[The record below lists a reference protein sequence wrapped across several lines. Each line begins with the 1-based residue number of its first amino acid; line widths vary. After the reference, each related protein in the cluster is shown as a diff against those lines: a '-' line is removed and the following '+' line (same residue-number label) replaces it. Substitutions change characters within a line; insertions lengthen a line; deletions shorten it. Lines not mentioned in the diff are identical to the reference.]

1 MAYRAEFETEQDDIC
16 YNFDVGDEYDL
27 NHFLS
32 ELAKEITEEELK
44 VLKFYIGGRGGS
56 GKATLEGIT
65 DALDYFNHLR
75 QKDLLSMENICILE
89 AFIWHLGRK
98 DLYKKMVDF
107 GRRFEKQT
115 LYFYAPRD
123 TPENGYKYVK
133 FHVKGKVG
141 RANVEKIHLGLA
153 KVLRV
158 PIEFVSIAG
167 IEKTNSII
175 ITLMVPEECV
185 MTLSTLTDKEKST
198 LDQLCI
204 DNFTLGET
212 RYSVTGIDIAE
223 DMDEVDEEI
232 IAVQK
237 LIENDVKMKKELD
250 SCHAANNMYKRKIKE
265 LSKFNEQKVAE
276 TTKTYFL
283 MHMAMVAFK
292 NDLLKRISENKIPA
306 PLMQQASLQHFG
318 SLMER
323 AKELD
328 IDRRL
333 LNEILEYNGI
343 IVKTRVTVA
352 YQMLIQQ
359 QQLEIEMANATILQ
373 FQYMIQR
380 LSFLLKRNLK
390 ETEGNW
396 NSVEFLQY
404 VALQKALPILS
415 NISIEIPTMPI
426 DDETL
431 KRILFETSKELKQ
444 EEKNTLLKSIQ
455 MDQEEKQRYKQD
467 KNKLLEIIMLK
478 TRKPNVPFNVGEF
491 VYHNLQKV
499 NRPDLIRIFHKI
511 VNEMQAMNQPR
522 TRGNDGKD
530 DFSTAHEQ
538 PREKQTHES
547 YTEQYCDINSRL
559 QKMEEMIEKLVKMSA
574 SNYQSKMSCLN
585 DTENNKLAAQLFFS
599 QRYAPGLQ

>member
-123 TPENGYKYVK
+123 TP
-133 FHVKGKVG
+133 
-141 RANVEKIHLGLA
+141 
-153 KVLRV
+153 
-158 PIEFVSIAG
+158 
-167 IEKTNSII
+167 
-175 ITLMVPEECV
+175 
-185 MTLSTLTDKEKST
+185 
-198 LDQLCI
+198 
-204 DNFTLGET
+204 GET

-373 FQYMIQR
+373 YQYMIQR
-380 LSFLLKRNLK
+380 LSFL
-390 ETEGNW
+390 
-396 NSVEFLQY
+396 
-404 VALQKALPILS
+404 
-415 NISIEIPTMPI
+415 
-426 DDETL
+426 
-431 KRILFETSKELKQ
+431 
-444 EEKNTLLKSIQ
+444 
-455 MDQEEKQRYKQD
+455 
-467 KNKLLEIIMLK
+467 
-478 TRKPNVPFNVGEF
+478 
-491 VYHNLQKV
+491 
-499 NRPDLIRIFHKI
+499 
-511 VNEMQAMNQPR
+511 
-522 TRGNDGKD
+522 
-530 DFSTAHEQ
+530 
-538 PREKQTHES
+538 
-547 YTEQYCDINSRL
+547 
-559 QKMEEMIEKLVKMSA
+559 
-574 SNYQSKMSCLN
+574 
-585 DTENNKLAAQLFFS
+585 
-599 QRYAPGLQ
+599 